1 MNYAIEY
8 EPRVEDRVIVAR
20 FETLEQAEKHMDF
33 IKTESPKA
41 APYHKIIE
49 EKNERS

>member
-8 EPRVEDRVIVAR
+8 EPRVADPVIVAR
-20 FETLEQAEKHMDF
+20 FETLEQAEKHMDY
-33 IKTESPKA
+33 IKTESPKS